1 MKRATLTGLGLGLG
15 TLLAVTMAHA
25 ASPAH
30 ALVRQAIAAM
40 GPGRDLH
47 RIAAIRSNG
56 VSVSHDIAEFDHSDA
71 PYLLAGAAR
80 VTTIDDLRRDR
91 RHVEEDGV
99 TGSGAPGRH
108 VRQLYTAKVEELDI
122 GAAGAGIRIV
132 HEATPSWQ
140 TDEPI
145 RTLLLA
151 EQAGDLRQEPD
162 TRVHGIAQHVLSFHH
177 GRYRVRLFLD
187 ALSGLPSAIETLRA
201 LHRADGDIAWNAWG
215 DLQDRVEL
223 MNYDLIEG
231 VRYPLQSDLLRN
243 GVPLRTVVRSDVHF
257 DAVPVHDEALDAAPE
272 RLAGPARYADDIPLG
287 QPLATAPDPH
297 KPIAEIAPGIVQIP
311 GSWYSTIVR
320 QDDGLVILDAPISAG
335 YSSRVLAEAARR
347 FPGVPVKA
355 VVTST
360 AFYWHIAGI
369 REYAA
374 RGIAIYTR
382 DRNVPVLRA
391 LLAAPHT
398 LVPDALARTPRAA
411 DIHPVS
417 APTRIGTGRNAIVV
431 MPVREGE
438 QPMVMSWIADAHLLH
453 TAEMVQPLGPH
464 GALVLPEALL
474 ELEHSVQAA
483 GIPTHGLRM
492 IGMHMSPT
500 PWQVLEQALQA
511 AAG

>member
-1 MKRATLTGLGLGLG
+1 MKRATLLGLGLCALSSL
-15 TLLAVTMAHA
+15 TAVHA
-25 ASPAH
+25 ASPAR
-30 ALVRQAIAAM
+30 ALVRQAIAAV
-40 GPGRDLH
+40 GHGRDLH
-47 RIAAIRSNG
+47 RIAAIRSTG
-56 VSVSHDIAEFDHSDA
+56 VSVSHDIVEFDHADA
-71 PYLLAGAAR
+71 PYLFAGAAR
-80 VTTIDDLRRDR
+80 ITMIDDLRHDR
-91 RHVEEDGV
+91 RRVEEDAV

-108 VRQLYTAKVEELDI
+108 LRQLVTPGVEQIDFG
-122 GAAGAGIRIV
+122 GAVSRIV
-132 HEATPSWQ
+132 REAPPSWQ

-145 RTLLLA
+145 RALLLA
-151 EQAGDLRQEPD
+151 EHAADLRQEAD
-162 TRVHGIAQHVLSFHH
+162 TTAHGIPQHVLSFHH
-177 GRYRVRLFLD
+177 GRYRVRLLLD
-187 ALSGLPSAIETLRA
+187 SATALPSAIETLRV
-201 LHRADGDIAWNAWG
+201 LHRADGDVAWNAWG
-215 DLQDRVEL
+215 DLLDRVEL

-243 GVPLRTVVRSDVHF
+243 GVPMRTIVRSDVHF
-257 DAVPVHDEALDAAPE
+257 DDTPVRDAVLAAAPD
-272 RLAGPARYADDIPLG
+272 RLADPPRYTEDIALG

-297 KPIAEIAPGIVQIP
+297 KPIEEIAPGIVQIP

-374 RGIAIYTR
+374 RGIPIYTR

-398 LVPDALARTPRAA
+398 LISDALARAPRQP

-417 APTRIGTGRNAIVV
+417 APTRIGTGRHAIVV
-431 MPVREGE
+431 MPVPDGE
-438 QPMVMSWIADAHLLH
+438 QPMVMSWIADARLLH

-464 GALVLPEALL
+464 GSLVLPEALL
-474 ELEHSVQAA
+474 ELQHSVQAA
-483 GIPTHGLRM
+483 GIPTSGLRM

-500 PWQVLEQALQA
+500 PWRVLEQALH
-511 AAG
+511 AAGG